1 MTERFSTHYA
11 DEQPQDLDPAMQE
24 QNRDNEL
31 LTRKRKFHSIVPST
45 SVAGTSLMLVIAI
58 MAFLASLTLGAVSLV
73 NDTARGW
80 QNDISREVTIQVREV
95 EGQDMEAALI
105 KVRQLAGGTSG
116 VQSVT
121 VMDEAALARLLEP
134 WLGSGLDLNDLPV
147 PRLVTLTIDENNPP
161 DLEALQ
167 KKISAAVPTASLD
180 DHRIWV
186 DRLTTMAR
194 TTIIGGVVIFLMMM
208 AATVMTVVFAT
219 RGTMSGNRHVIEV
232 LHFVGAEQSF
242 IAAQFQKHFLLLGLK
257 GALVGG
263 ALAILC
269 FVGVGYWSN
278 ANIADPAG
286 EQVTALFGAFSVGLS
301 GYVGTG
307 LLVFFIALLSAI
319 TSRYTVFRHV
329 GSLDRNARPQ

>member
-1 MTERFSTHYA
+1 MASQRP
-11 DEQPQDLDPAMQE
+11 DD
-24 QNRDNEL
+24 DNEL
-31 LTRKRKFHSIVPST
+31 FARKRKIHSIVPRE
-45 SVAGTSLMLVIAI
+45 SVAGTALMFVIAI

-80 QNDISREVTIQVREV
+80 QNEISREVTIQVREM
-95 EGQDMEAALI
+95 EGQDMEAVLI
-105 KVRQLAGGTSG
+105 KVRQLAGSFSG

-121 VMDEAALARLLEP
+121 VMDDAALARLLEP

-147 PRLVTLTIDENNPP
+147 PRLVTLTINENNPP
-161 DLEALQ
+161 DLLALQ
-167 KKISAAVPTASLD
+167 KKISAAVPAASLD
-180 DHRIWV
+180 DHRVWV
-186 DRLTTMAR
+186 DRLATMAR
-194 TTIIGGVVIFLMMM
+194 TTIIGGGIIFLMMM

-257 GALVGG
+257 GALAGG
-263 ALAILC
+263 VLAILC
-269 FVGVGYWSN
+269 FLGVGYWSSS
-278 ANIADPAG
+278 NIADPAS
-286 EQVTALFGAFSVGLS
+286 EQVAALFGAFSVGLG

-307 LLVFFIALLSAI
+307 LLIFFIALLSAI

-329 GSLDRNARPQ
+329 GSLDRSASTH